1 MHCTVF
7 RSEDECCICIRLVVY
22 RCSRQCSPRATY
34 SGARAPTCCP
44 LFRAARPHAGDRVP
58 IARAG
63 GAKEHCHQEQAN
75 NKHPWA
81 QTPIPTR
88 IWCLCSNTTGQRES
102 FKRFAR
108 LGRTAETLSSRGA
121 YPSRCPPPLRT
132 RSRTAAAACGAQPDL
147 VVWAPLRS
155 PYHKKTRRPKEED
168 GRSPGLQRSRLE
180 PLLSTHRE
188 VFVCGFVIMFV
199 TCGGRTVLWRALP

>member
-1 MHCTVF
+1 M
-7 RSEDECCICIRLVVY
+7 
-22 RCSRQCSPRATY
+22 
-34 SGARAPTCCP
+34 
-44 LFRAARPHAGDRVP
+44 P
-58 IARAG
+58 IARAS

-88 IWCLCSNTTGQRES
+88 IWCLWSNTSGQRES

-108 LGRTAETLSSRGA
+108 LGRTEDETLSSRGA

-132 RSRTAAAACGAQPDL
+132 RSRTAAATCGAQLDL
-147 VVWAPLRS
+147 VVRAPLRS
-155 PYHKKTRRPKEED
+155 PYHKKARRPKEED
-168 GRSPGLQRSRLE
+168 GRSPGLQRSHLE

-188 VFVCGFVIMFV
+188 AFVCGFVIMFV
-199 TCGGRTVLWRALP
+199 TCGGRTVLWQGTTITLQPHRQLARSGSTLARRCAWSIHPRSRASTARIHHAPAAAARALPL

>member
-108 LGRTAETLSSRGA
+108 LGRTEAKLCLAEGLTRAAVLLLCGQEVVQQLQRA
-121 YPSRCPPPLRT
+121 APSRIWW
-132 RSRTAAAACGAQPDL
+132 CGRHYD
-147 VVWAPLRS
+147 
-155 PYHKKTRRPKEED
+155 HHTTRRPADRRRKTD
-168 GRSPGLQRSRLE
+168 AVQACSARASNLYY
-180 PLLSTHRE
+180 LLIEKSL
-188 VFVCGFVIMFV
+188 C
-199 TCGGRTVLWRALP
+199 AAS